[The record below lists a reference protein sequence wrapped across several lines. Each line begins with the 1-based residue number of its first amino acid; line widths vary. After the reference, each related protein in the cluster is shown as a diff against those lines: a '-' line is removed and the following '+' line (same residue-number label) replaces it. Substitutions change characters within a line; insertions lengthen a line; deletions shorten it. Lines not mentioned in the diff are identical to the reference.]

1 MVCILIAYVARTNPT
16 ELSNSLDKLNR
27 QISEQCYVS
36 FHQSWDQSERH
47 IFFYPF
53 SLIWLSFFFLFPKLN
68 IELNNIRRGKDT
80 IEQKACW
87 EWFLDLNREN
97 TEKFNIYAIFFL
109 QSFLLLLT
117 NSLRLNEYVKWV
129 LSPWRKKEEKQLRKK
144 LHLKQTKISDSV
156 FSGVSL
162 SCSDLSWMPG
172 RTCSPCSYSL
182 MTVEETGEEK
192 IPSQSD
198 LGACHC
204 QTSVCFM
211 WTLLLDFFLRSSSSE
226 KPSGNF

>member
-47 IFFYPF
+47 IFFIHF
-53 SLIWLSFFFLFPKLN
+53 LWSGSHFFFLFPKLN

-87 EWFLDLNREN
+87 EWVLDLNRED
-97 TEKFNIYAIFFL
+97 TEKFNIYAIFLIFFL

-129 LSPWRKKEEKQLRKK
+129 LSPWSKKEEKQLRKK

-162 SCSDLSWMPG
+162 SAL
-172 RTCSPCSYSL
+172 
-182 MTVEETGEEK
+182 
-192 IPSQSD
+192 I
-198 LGACHC
+198 CHGC
-204 QTSVCFM
+204 LVGPALHAATA
-211 WTLLLDFFLRSSSSE
+211 
-226 KPSGNF
+226 

>member
-1 MVCILIAYVARTNPT
+1 MSVCIVCKSPDTDVVYF
-16 ELSNSLDKLNR
+16 NSLCCQDKSHRALQQPR
-27 QISEQCYVS
+27 QVKPSNLGAVLRFISS
-36 FHQSWDQSERH
+36 ILRSKWTPL
-47 IFFYPF
+47 FFYPF

-87 EWFLDLNREN
+87 EWFLDLNRED
-97 TEKFNIYAIFFL
+97 TEKFNIYAIFLIFFL

-162 SCSDLSWMPG
+162 SAL
-172 RTCSPCSYSL
+172 
-182 MTVEETGEEK
+182 
-192 IPSQSD
+192 I
-198 LGACHC
+198 CHGC
-204 QTSVCFM
+204 LVGPALHAATA
-211 WTLLLDFFLRSSSSE
+211 
-226 KPSGNF
+226 